1 VGEFLEAVV
10 VLLRSERHHPPTV
23 LAPTVLRPI
32 RTHGMAQKKKG
43 TGTSARKSDN
53 QALITVSKQNQTTT
67 KEGEVYEVA
76 NGQFEVQLQGLGVP
90 AEDIAVH
97 RRIEA
102 RLEEVATRAREA
114 ARVVQP
120 STLQHNTR
128 SKASSLK

>member
-1 VGEFLEAVV
+1 
-10 VLLRSERHHPPTV
+10 
-23 LAPTVLRPI
+23 
-32 RTHGMAQKKKG
+32 MAQKKKG